1 MNALE
6 KILENIPYLSADDII
21 QTLGA
26 EMYKGE
32 DKDFLEL
39 DKLGNYPNFIQDAIY
54 IIAFDTELAVN
65 GIGGVLDN
73 MIDSIILKIIKAFQN
88 IGANQEADILSKI
101 NLINQTS
108 PFSNEIETLRKSLYL
123 YTDFDIWSLLEI
135 YVEQEKNK
143 YIANIHLNHL

>member
-1 MNALE
+1 MQS
-6 KILENIPYLSADDII
+6 ILS
-21 QTLGA
+21 
-26 EMYKGE
+26 
-32 DKDFLEL
+32 
-39 DKLGNYPNFIQDAIY
+39 
-54 IIAFDTELAVN
+54 FDTELAVN

-101 NLINQTS
+101 NVINQTS
-108 PFSNEIETLRKSLYL
+108 PLSNEIETLRKSLYL

-143 YIANIHLNHL
+143 YIANIHLNRP